1 VRIVS
6 GKFKSRR
13 INAPGN
19 IPVRPTTD
27 FAKES
32 IFNILNNHFD
42 FEDLDVLDLFCGIG
56 GITFEFASRGV
67 KEIISIDNNP
77 RCTEFIK
84 KTAAEFG
91 IENLKVIKN
100 NAFSFLGFCTK
111 QFDIIFA
118 DPPYDSEG
126 IDKIPDLVFEKNLL
140 KANGWLILEHSE
152 KIKFIKHPNF
162 KEHRKYGKVNFSIFA
177 I

>member
-1 VRIVS
+1 MRIVS
-6 GKFKSRR
+6 GIFKSRR

-32 IFNILNNHFD
+32 IFNIMNNHFY
-42 FEDLDVLDLFCGIG
+42 FEELEVLDLFCGIG
-56 GITFEFASRGV
+56 GITFEFASRGA
-67 KEIISIDNNP
+67 KEIISVDNNP

-84 KTAAEFG
+84 KTALEFG

-111 QFDIIFA
+111 QFEVIFA
-118 DPPYDSEG
+118 DPPYDAEG

-140 KANGWLILEHSE
+140 KQNGWLIIEHSE

-162 KEHRKYGKVNFSIFA
+162 KEHRKYGKVNFSIFVN
-177 I
+177 